1 MVLLDINIRDLIN
14 VWTMTL
20 TFELVIWFLFVMIIC
35 AKLLI
40 NPNMHD
46 QVMGQIRIGFTEAY
60 AQSLSAHYDLD
71 L

>member
-1 MVLLDINIRDLIN
+1 
-14 VWTMTL
+14 MTL